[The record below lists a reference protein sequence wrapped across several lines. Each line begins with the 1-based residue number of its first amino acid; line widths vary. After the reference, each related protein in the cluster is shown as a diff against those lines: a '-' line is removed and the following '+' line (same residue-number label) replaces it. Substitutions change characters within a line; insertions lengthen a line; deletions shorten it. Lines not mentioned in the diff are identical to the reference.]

1 MTDAFV
7 ILTLAENDYLYG
19 TGTITI
25 RVRQMHSGELISY
38 HDETWYEIH
47 GVQLGPTG
55 RELGERTVL
64 VRAARLR

>member
-25 RVRQMHSGELISY
+25 RVRRMHSGALISY
-38 HDETWYEIH
+38 HDEAWYEIH
-47 GVQLGPTG
+47 GVQLGRAG